1 MNPTGILKRSRIIS
15 VIRNAVIIVGSIVII
30 LVATRVPHA
39 FQQQKAKQV
48 ISELEHIKITV
59 DDVRGTNLPPVPDE
73 VENNKTVAGID
84 TNKNYIRDD
93 IEQYIHTTYPNSERM
108 RAVLLQYA
116 QALQLQLLV
125 PTGNSEIWVAVVK
138 KESSVI
144 NCNVDTA
151 NYVDPSKGELYKI
164 YVDLYDKD
172 IKNIYRLTINNQQ
185 RRAYLDKFYKSIS
198 SYGSSNLSCDI
209 NYEGLQN

>member
-1 MNPTGILKRSRIIS
+1 MNQADIPKRSRMINIL
-15 VIRNAVIIVGSIVII
+15 RNTVIIVGSIVIM
-30 LVATRVPHA
+30 LVATRIPHA
-39 FQQQKAKQV
+39 FQQQKAEQV
-48 ISELEHIKITV
+48 ISELEHIKITI

-73 VENNKTVAGID
+73 VENNKTVAGVDI
-84 TNKNYIRDD
+84 NKNYIRDD
-93 IEQYIHTTYPNSERM
+93 VEQYIHTTYPNSERM

-164 YVDLYDKD
+164 YVNLYDKD
-172 IKNIYRLTINNQQ
+172 IKDIYGLTINNQQ
-185 RRAYLDKFYKSIS
+185 RKAYLDKFYKSIS
-198 SYGSSNLSCDI
+198 SYASSNLSCDI